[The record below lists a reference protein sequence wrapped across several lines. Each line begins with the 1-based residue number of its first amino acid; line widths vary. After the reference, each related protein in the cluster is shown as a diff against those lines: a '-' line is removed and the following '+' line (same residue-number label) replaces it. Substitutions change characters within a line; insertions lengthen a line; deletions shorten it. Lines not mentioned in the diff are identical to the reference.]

1 MAIYLVLG
9 LRMNLQLKAFVVSAF
24 AFRLPWAKSA
34 PFHIEVTQQKSYLQ
48 KTFFH
53 RAIAFIIL
61 RLYYLK
67 IELASSDPTFNAV
80 LSSIWTQVHEDY
92 IIIATTIPCLK
103 PFMVACNTGW
113 GHAAP
118 HTGDGSKLPHSGSYG
133 LVSLTNGGKSNAAG
147 KNSTLVSSVGI
158 PHMQNTTPNNVGGGS
173 DLHLG
178 HHLHHHNNNNKSG
191 AVVGNHSR
199 QSSEQAPVDEAAMS
213 IASND
218 SQQMII
224 RREVGYSVTY
234 DDEAAPPLQQGP
246 GRLGA
251 SSNHR
256 ADIEAQN
263 PMPMPTHAH

>member
-1 MAIYLVLG
+1 MSFQHLHSDYREQSALLPN
-9 LRMNLQLKAFVVSAF
+9 RPTNLL
-24 AFRLPWAKSA
+24 
-34 PFHIEVTQQKSYLQ
+34 T
-48 KTFFH
+48 KTLD
-53 RAIAFIIL
+53 RAVAFIVL
-61 RLYYLK
+61 RLYYLN

-80 LSSIWTQVHEDY
+80 LTSIWTQVHEDY

-133 LVSLTNGGKSNAAG
+133 LVSMTNGGKSNGG

-158 PHMQNTTPNNVGGGS
+158 PNLQNTTNSVGGAPHVQL
-173 DLHLG
+173 D
-178 HHLHHHNNNNKSG
+178 HHHHSNNSAG
-191 AVVGNHSR
+191 GTRTR
-199 QSSEQAPVDEAAMS
+199 QSSEPAPADEAAMS

-234 DDEAAPPLQQGP
+234 DDEAAPPSQQGRGLEH
-246 GRLGA
+246 GRLGGM
-251 SSNHR
+251 SHHR
-256 ADIEAQN
+256 TDVEAQN
-263 PMPMPTHAH
+263 PMPNPTHAL

>member
-1 MAIYLVLG
+1 M
-9 LRMNLQLKAFVVSAF
+9 S
-24 AFRLPWAKSA
+24 KSA
-34 PFHIEVTQQKSYLQ
+34 LPLFKLAPQPTYLLT
-48 KTFFH
+48 KENLR

-80 LSSIWTQVHEDY
+80 LTSIWTQVHEDY

-158 PHMQNTTPNNVGGGS
+158 PNMQKTTTNSVGGAPHP
-173 DLHLG
+173 HLG
-178 HHLHHHNNNNKSG
+178 HHHHQHHNNNNKSG
-191 AVVGNHSR
+191 AVVGIHTR

-234 DDEAAPPLQQGP
+234 DDEAAPPFQQGA

-251 SSNHR
+251 NSNHR

>member
-1 MAIYLVLG
+1 M
-9 LRMNLQLKAFVVSAF
+9 S
-24 AFRLPWAKSA
+24 KSPT
-34 PFHIEVTQQKSYLQ
+34 PFHIDPATNLLTKAILR
-48 KTFFH
+48 

-80 LSSIWTQVHEDY
+80 LTSIWTQVHEDY

-118 HTGDGSKLPHSGSYG
+118 HTGDASKLPHSGSYG

-158 PHMQNTTPNNVGGGS
+158 PNLQNTTTNSVGVAPHV
-173 DLHLG
+173 HLG
-178 HHLHHHNNNNKSG
+178 DHHHNNNNKSG
-191 AVVGNHSR
+191 AVVENHTR

-234 DDEAAPPLQQGP
+234 DDEAAPPFQQGP
-246 GRLGA
+246 GTLGA

-263 PMPMPTHAH
+263 PMPIPTHAH

>member
-1 MAIYLVLG
+1 MHSDY
-9 LRMNLQLKAFVVSAF
+9 REQ
-24 AFRLPWAKSA
+24 SA
-34 PFHIEVTQQKSYLQ
+34 PFYIDPPNNLLTKENLR
-48 KTFFH
+48 

-61 RLYYLK
+61 RLFYLK

-80 LSSIWTQVHEDY
+80 LTSIWTQVHEDY

-133 LVSLTNGGKSNAAG
+133 LVSLTNGGKLNAAG

-158 PHMQNTTPNNVGGGS
+158 PNVKNTTTSSAGGAPH
-173 DLHLG
+173 LHLG
-178 HHLHHHNNNNKSG
+178 HNHHHPNNNSG
-191 AVVGNHSR
+191 AVVGNHTR
-199 QSSEQAPVDEAAMS
+199 QSSDQAPADEAAMS

-234 DDEAAPPLQQGP
+234 DDEAAPPFQQAP

-251 SSNHR
+251 GSNHR

>member
-1 MAIYLVLG
+1 MSFQRLHSDYREQSPSFNIDTTT
-9 LRMNLQLKAFVVSAF
+9 NLL
-24 AFRLPWAKSA
+24 
-34 PFHIEVTQQKSYLQ
+34 TQ
-48 KTFFH
+48 KTLR
-53 RAIAFIIL
+53 RAIAFITL

-80 LSSIWTQVHEDY
+80 LTSIWTQVHEDY

-133 LVSLTNGGKSNAAG
+133 LVSLTNGGKPSAG

-158 PHMQNTTPNNVGGGS
+158 PNTQNTSNSVGGAPN
-173 DLHLG
+173 LHLDS
-178 HHLHHHNNNNKSG
+178 HHKNNTSG
-191 AVVGNHSR
+191 AVGIHAR
-199 QSSEQAPVDEAAMS
+199 QSSEQAPIDEAAMS

-234 DDEAAPPLQQGP
+234 DDEVAPFQQGP
-246 GRLGA
+246 GRLGPI
-251 SSNHR
+251 SHHR
-256 ADIEAQN
+256 ADIEAQH
-263 PMPMPTHAH
+263 PMTMSTHAH